1 MAKTIDRR
9 LWKRLGVEVM
19 LGDLH
24 NIDTIREA
32 MEALMRHI
40 WSTLVQ
46 AGLVDGT
53 VNFAQAAREAGV
65 SAILTRAP

>member
-32 MEALMRHI
+32 MEGIDAAYLVYP
-40 WSTLVQ
+40 VQ
-46 AGLVDGT
+46 AALIDAT
-53 VNFAQAAREAGV
+53 VNFAQAGESRRLRHR
-65 SAILTRAP
+65 SA